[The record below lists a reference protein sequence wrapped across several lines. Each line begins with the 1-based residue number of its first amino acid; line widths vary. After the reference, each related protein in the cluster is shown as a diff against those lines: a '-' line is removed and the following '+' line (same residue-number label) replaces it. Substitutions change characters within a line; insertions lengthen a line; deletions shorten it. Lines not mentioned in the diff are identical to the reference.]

1 MDFETKEEINEEEID
16 ALGIKKKDNVDVDT
30 DVDADTVDPGLLEED
45 PEKEEAEKKG
55 TFGDDPELEEYMAQ
69 NGFDAY

>member
-1 MDFETKEEINEEEID
+1 MDFETEEKISEDEID
-16 ALGIKKKDNVDVDT
+16 ALGIKKKDDTDEDT
-30 DVDADTVDPGLLEED
+30 DVDVVDPGLLEED
-45 PEKEEAEKKG
+45 TEKEEAEKKG

>member
-1 MDFETKEEINEEEID
+1 MDLDTNQTVDETELDE
-16 ALGIKKKDNVDVDT
+16 LGIKKKLDEDAVVDDDT
-30 DVDADTVDPGLLEED
+30 TVDPGLLEED
-45 PEKEEAEKKG
+45 TEKEEAEKKG

>member
-1 MDFETKEEINEEEID
+1 MDFDTNQTVDETELDELGLKKKADAD
-16 ALGIKKKDNVDVDT
+16 ALVDD
-30 DVDADTVDPGLLEED
+30 DATVDPGLLEED
-45 PEKEEAEKKG
+45 LEKEEADKKG

>member
-1 MDFETKEEINEEEID
+1 MDFDTNQTVDETELDELGLKKKADAD
-16 ALGIKKKDNVDVDT
+16 ALVDD
-30 DVDADTVDPGLLEED
+30 DATVDPGLLEED
-45 PEKEEAEKKG
+45 PEKEEADKKG

>member
-1 MDFETKEEINEEEID
+1 MDFDTNTTVDETELDE
-16 ALGIKKKDNVDVDT
+16 LGIKKKDDDIIDIDVEDT
-30 DVDADTVDPGLLEED
+30 SIDPGLLEENT
-45 PEKEEAEKKG
+45 EKEEAEKKG